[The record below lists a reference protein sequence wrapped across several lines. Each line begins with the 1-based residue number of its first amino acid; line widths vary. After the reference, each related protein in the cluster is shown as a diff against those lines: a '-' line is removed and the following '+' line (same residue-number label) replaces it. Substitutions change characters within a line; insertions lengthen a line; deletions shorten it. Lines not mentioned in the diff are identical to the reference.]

1 MTYIKLLTA
10 LAGLALLTACGG
22 AAAPKTDNTGGD
34 TTTNCT
40 TNAFHADCDADAPA
54 IALRQSR
61 CLADATANPA
71 CTGAQGIIAVF
82 CKDAPFST
90 ETPCMAATYLP
101 ERIAEC
107 ISNGN
112 ADETRCGTVFT
123 TPASKA
129 CLTNPFSLSCET
141 DGEFGDYADD
151 AKTNRASFCDDSA
164 NVADGFCT
172 GAEVG
177 RVCGFDPFTAICPDD
192 TYATPRQE
200 ACLMD
205 ITTNPACMGEMGIA
219 TVFCKANPFDTSNA
233 CMADTYLPE
242 RIAECIAD
250 GNADDPKCPML
261 FTATASKA
269 CLTNPFTDACKTDGD
284 FGTYADDAR
293 MNRITFCETMGN
305 ERDTLCMNTNL
316 MNLCVFNP
324 FSTACTGHP
333 DTPDLQVASCR
344 DDGNDNKHST
354 CGEVLLVKE
363 NDLPAYPALP
373 AVATPVG
380 FLEGGTAGI
389 STTGFTPVVAN
400 SGSLNATATAGTGE
414 AMVSLGG
421 AATDGVAWTRI
432 NFTDVS
438 ADGFYAGIFSGTD
451 MGAVLVK
458 PAIGT
463 KAKVDWKGI
472 IQGTDNTLA
481 LDARPFTL
489 NVDLYNRTLKA
500 FVLHLTDSSTAFSID
515 GEYDAK
521 GLISGTTLFGFYA
534 NRDIPDQRTLNSPLS
549 VTGTLTGLIGAKGA
563 VGAFHGDT
571 TSNAYSGGFIA
582 NYTAPPPPNPCIAA
596 GDCVDTAAWL
606 TALTTTPPDTPETPR
621 KNQFLKGTSTGFAD
635 GANANIRKALGDPDD
650 VIAIKTIEFANTDT
664 AAGGFA
670 YFGGALYA
678 NNVFTNTQ
686 FYYAGVLA
694 GTNLGAPITQ
704 VITAEAGVRWTG
716 KIRADGSDGGA
727 RLEKDEVAD
736 FGLNITFDGTRGT
749 LKTFFET
756 EITHSYSVNG
766 VFDANGIIISGT
778 VANGSFTGSRDA
790 VSTISNNYS
799 TAALSGI
806 IGQDGVVGVFYN
818 NPIMNSNGAS
828 FSGGFYAV
836 PPVVNT
842 GDLPTYP
849 TKPNAETSTRFLTAT
864 ETGLNIT
871 DIQFQGSATR
881 TILTP
886 HFIGRRGLDSN
897 NPDGFAYFVTTSA
910 LLNPIGYV
918 GILPTTNLG
927 APLIAQPANAVWAGH
942 FSVAGAN
949 NIATNYFV
957 DFTNGKF
964 GFSNAAEDDTDGTLT
979 VRTATYTMNAHFG
992 SHASANGYSAG
1003 RMGGTISILD
1013 AGTTGSATIVGLIGA
1028 EGAVGVF
1035 TQEGAATG
1043 YIGGFTATNPN

>member
-1 MTYIKLLTA
+1 MNTA
-10 LAGLALLTACGG
+10 L
-22 AAAPKTDNTGGD
+22 TD
-34 TTTNCT
+34 
-40 TNAFHADCDADAPA
+40 
-54 IALRQSR
+54 
-61 CLADATANPA
+61 
-71 CTGAQGIIAVF
+71 
-82 CKDAPFST
+82 
-90 ETPCMAATYLP
+90 
-101 ERIAEC
+101 C
-107 ISNGN
+107 I
-112 ADETRCGTVFT
+112 V
-123 TPASKA
+123 
-129 CLTNPFSLSCET
+129 
-141 DGEFGDYADD
+141 
-151 AKTNRASFCDDSA
+151 
-164 NVADGFCT
+164 
-172 GAEVG
+172 
-177 RVCGFDPFTAICPDD
+177 
-192 TYATPRQE
+192 
-200 ACLMD
+200 
-205 ITTNPACMGEMGIA
+205 
-219 TVFCKANPFDTSNA
+219 
-233 CMADTYLPE
+233 
-242 RIAECIAD
+242 
-250 GNADDPKCPML
+250 
-261 FTATASKA
+261 
-269 CLTNPFTDACKTDGD
+269 NPFTDTCKADDSAFT
-284 FGTYADDAR
+284 TYADDAR
-293 MNRITFCETMGN
+293 VNRITFCETMGN
-305 ERDTLCMNTNL
+305 ERDTLCLNTNL
-316 MNLCVFNP
+316 TNLCVFSP

-333 DTPDLQVASCR
+333 DTPDFQVASCR
-344 DDGNDNKHST
+344 DDGNNNKHST
-354 CGEVLLVKE
+354 CPEVLLAKE
-363 NDLPAYPALP
+363 NDLPAYLALP

-380 FLEGGTAGI
+380 FLEGTPTGVD
-389 STTGFTPVVAN
+389 TTGFTPVVNN
-400 SGSLNATATAGTGE
+400 SGSFDATATAGTGE
-414 AMVSLGG
+414 AMVSLNG
-421 AATDGVAWTRI
+421 ATTDGVAWTRI
-432 NFTDVS
+432 NFTDS
-438 ADGFYAGIFSGTD
+438 ATEGFYAGIFSGTD

-472 IQGTDNTLA
+472 IQGTDNTGA

-489 NVDLYNRTLKA
+489 NVDFYNETLKA
-500 FVLHLTDSSTAFSID
+500 FVLHPTDPTFAFSID
-515 GEYDAK
+515 GTYDAK
-521 GLISGTTLFGFYA
+521 GLISGTTLFGIYT
-534 NRDIPDQRTLNSPLS
+534 NRDTDQRTLNTSLS
-549 VTGTLTGLIGAKGA
+549 VTGTLTGLIGQKGA
-563 VGAFHGDT
+563 IGAFHSDG
-571 TSNAYSGGFIA
+571 TSNSYAGGFIA

-621 KNQFLKGTSTGFAD
+621 KNQFLKGTEAGFAN

-749 LKTFFET
+749 LKSFFIT

-881 TILTP
+881 TILNP

-910 LLNPIGYV
+910 NLNPIGYV

-949 NIATNYFV
+949 NIATNYYV

-964 GFSNAAEDDTDGTLT
+964 GFSNAGGDDFGTFT
-979 VRTATYTMNAHFG
+979 GGSRVFTMNAIFG
-992 SHASANGYSAG
+992 SHTDASGYSAG
-1003 RMGGTISILD
+1003 RMGGTLD
-1013 AGTTGSATIVGLIGA
+1013 IVDLGVMSRATITGLIGE

-1043 YIGGFTATNPN
+1043 YAGGFTATNPN